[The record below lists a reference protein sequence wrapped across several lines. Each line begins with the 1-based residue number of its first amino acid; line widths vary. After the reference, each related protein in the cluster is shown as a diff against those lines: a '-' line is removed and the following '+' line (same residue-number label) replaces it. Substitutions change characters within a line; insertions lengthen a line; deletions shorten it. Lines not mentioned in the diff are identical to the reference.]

1 MRVYNTLHRKI
12 EDFIPI
18 SAGKAGIYDC
28 GPTVYN
34 YAHIGNLRTYVF
46 EDLLRRALEYEGFE
60 VTHVMNITDV
70 GHLTGDGD
78 DGEDKITKSAREKKK
93 TVWEIADFYADAF
106 FKDIEELNILAPTIT
121 CRATAHI
128 DDMIELIRRIEEKGY
143 TYTAGGNVY
152 FDISKFPGY
161 GELARLDKQ
170 ELRAGAR
177 IRVDENKRNPQDFVL
192 WFTNSKF
199 EHQAMMWDSPWGRG
213 YPGWHIEC
221 SAMSMKYLGEHFD
234 IHCGGIDHIPVHHT
248 NEIAQSEAATGK
260 KWVNYWIHG
269 EFLVMEAGKMAK
281 SAGSFITL
289 PAIVEEGY
297 DPMDYRYLCLGAHY
311 RSQLQFSYDS
321 LDSARS
327 SRVSLFGKIVELQK
341 QQSEGGAAEPFPP
354 PENGYLDRFNGFVSN
369 DLNIPRALA
378 ELWGAVKDT
387 ALSPDER
394 LKTAYRMDKVLGLD
408 LAGIEQ
414 EREEDLTPEERNLIK
429 ERETARKE
437 KNFKKADEIR
447 NILVEKGIICK
458 DTPQGTEWYRA
469 R

>member
-1 MRVYNTLHRKI
+1 
-12 EDFIPI
+12 
-18 SAGKAGIYDC
+18 
-28 GPTVYN
+28 
-34 YAHIGNLRTYVF
+34 
-46 EDLLRRALEYEGFE
+46 
-60 VTHVMNITDV
+60 
-70 GHLTGDGD
+70 
-78 DGEDKITKSAREKKK
+78 
-93 TVWEIADFYADAF
+93 
-106 FKDIEELNILAPTIT
+106 
-121 CRATAHI
+121 
-128 DDMIELIRRIEEKGY
+128 MIELIRRIEEKGY

-152 FDISKFPGY
+152 FDISKFPAY

-177 IRVDENKRNPQDFVL
+177 IRVDENKRNPHDFVL

-281 SAGSFITL
+281 SAGGFITL

-327 SRVSLFGKIVELQK
+327 SRVSLFGKILELQK
-341 QQSEGGAAEPFPP
+341 QQSEGGAAETFPP
-354 PENGYLDRFNGFVSN
+354 PENEYLDRFNGFVSN

-408 LAGIEQ
+408 LAGIKQ
-414 EREEDLTPEERNLIK
+414 EREKDLTSEERNLIK